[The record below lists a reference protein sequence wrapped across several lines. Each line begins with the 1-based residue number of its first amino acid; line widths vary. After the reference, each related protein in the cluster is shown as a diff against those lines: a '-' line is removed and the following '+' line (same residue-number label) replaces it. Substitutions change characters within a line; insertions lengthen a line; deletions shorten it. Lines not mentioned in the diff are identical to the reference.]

1 MHGTKPYFSAKN
13 PHLGDLGPPWA
24 TLVVQIM
31 LQIAIQ
37 TEVTPGSAASE
48 LSSDLPEVTSDASQL
63 SSGASEVSS
72 EASEFSSDAPEHR
85 SDAS

>member
-1 MHGTKPYFSAKN
+1 MAQNHAFPLENK
-13 PHLGDLGPPWA
+13 HLGDLGPKWA

-37 TEVTPGSAASE
+37 TEVTRGFAVSE
-48 LSSDLPEVTSDASQL
+48 LSSALPEVTSDASEV

-72 EASEFSSDAPEHR
+72 
-85 SDAS
+85 DAS